1 MNIDNVPTKITIGF
15 YEIDLPRP
23 KHHYYAYGRRTSVV
37 NSTNKLSV
45 TGSGKNAGSSR
56 GRRFSNHG
64 VELIE
69 SAKKA
74 VTVATLENNS
84 SKAPEKEISSSVKW
98 YMPGTWSSA
107 AVTTPTED
115 FSQIPVDIADGV
127 AEDKE
132 LHLLLGRLFLEEIKG
147 CVSQA
152 FKLLDFRSPQ
162 EKYKDSV
169 ADPTGL
175 VSIVAY
181 TKEFNDRLAQMISSK
196 VQRMLDDKYEI
207 DAETEL
213 YNPLKAAREMWYT
226 LMSYRKDLKMV
237 DHVVSLGINK
247 AADLVHL
254 DENKLAQ
261 LLDVDHVTGIFDHED
276 SEYEKSALIKLRAL
290 ADLIVL
296 SNLVLEEEKVLKET
310 LAPST
315 NSGMFGAR
323 GASKDNLAVMVQDS
337 HTADLSTGGST
348 KVQSDEVYNGKE
360 DTVAG
365 GVQQIEDMTSTAA
378 DDAKEVKREAKTLW
392 NSFFGGTTTPSTNE
406 AVPMDDATTS
416 TNEAVPMDDATTSD
430 NLITDDIAVTDTVE
444 EHTDEPVSTSTWVE
458 NSNSMDSARE
468 TSVVDDSAAT
478 SEDVLRI
485 DSDAAPTAIRHSYWG
500 SVAKTLGV
508 VKTMKK
514 K

>member
-37 NSTNKLSV
+37 NSTNKLSA
-45 TGSGKNAGSSR
+45 TGSGKNAGSGR

-74 VTVATLENNS
+74 VTPATLNNNS
-84 SKAPEKEISSSVKW
+84 SKAPEQQISSNVKW

-107 AVTTPTED
+107 TSATPTED
-115 FSQIPVDIADGV
+115 SSQIPVDIADGV

-207 DAETEL
+207 DSETEL

-296 SNLVLEEEKVLKET
+296 SNLVVEEEKVLKET

-323 GASKDNLAVMVQDS
+323 GASKDNVAVMVQDS
-337 HTADLSTGGST
+337 HTADLRTDEST
-348 KVQSDEVYNGKE
+348 KVQFEEVYNGEE
-360 DTVAG
+360 DTVAAG
-365 GVQQIEDMTSTAA
+365 GVQRIEDSTSTAA
-378 DDAKEVKREAKTLW
+378 DDAKEVKQEARTLW
-392 NSFFGGTTTPSTNE
+392 NSFFGGTTTPTTNE
-406 AVPMDDATTS
+406 AVPVD
-416 TNEAVPMDDATTSD
+416 NATTSD
-430 NLITDDIAVTDTVE
+430 NLVTDDIAVTDTVE
-444 EHTDEPVSTSTWVE
+444 EHTDESVSTSTWVE
-458 NSNSMDSARE
+458 NSNSMDSTRE

-485 DSDAAPTAIRHSYWG
+485 DSDPTTIRHSYWG

-508 VKTMKK
+508 VKAIKK